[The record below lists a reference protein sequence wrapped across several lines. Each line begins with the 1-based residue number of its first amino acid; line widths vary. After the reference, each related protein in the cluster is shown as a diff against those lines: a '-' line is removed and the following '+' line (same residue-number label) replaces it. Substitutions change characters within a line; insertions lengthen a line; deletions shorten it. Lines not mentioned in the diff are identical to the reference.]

1 MVRGGRRSRIRQHQR
16 CQERREFQ
24 GHTINLSVLQMFKE
38 VYHKI
43 KEVIGA
49 LPKKSFSRVVGVQVT
64 FTREE
69 GVRWKEMLFEKLGG
83 IG

>member
-24 GHTINLSVLQMFKE
+24 GHIINLSALQMFKE
-38 VYHKI
+38 VYHKT

-49 LPKKSFSRVVGVQVT
+49 LPKKSFSRVVGGA

-69 GVRWKEMLFEKLGG
+69 GVRWKKEMLFEKLGG